1 MAPEILVPTQRLEAA
16 TFEDL
21 KKVDIWA
28 FGMVLFNLLNP
39 DMKYPYQLD
48 IKESGKSSAH
58 QVQEF
63 VTRKILPTSSAKY
76 KDLQNTIWNLIS
88 KEGEKCLQFDPCLR
102 PSATTLKETFQ
113 VQVKDCVEREE
124 NDLNEGKLQ
133 TISDTRYEIKSEFTI
148 SLCFA

>member
-39 DMKYPYQLD
+39 DMQYPYQLD
-48 IKESGKSSAH
+48 IKERGKSSAH

-88 KEGEKCLQFDPCLR
+88 KEGEKCLQFDP
-102 PSATTLKETFQ
+102 FQ
-113 VQVKDCVEREE
+113 AQVKDCVERE

-133 TISDTRYEIKSEFTI
+133 TISDTRYEIKSELTI